1 MALPELKELPV
12 VTGRTIRKLLRCSA
26 GTVNVSLDL
35 GLTPSTVSVTEDSVE
50 LPDGFA
56 VDREELD
63 EAWRHPE
70 DCVVLS
76 EKGCIKAYLYSD
88 ERGKYYKLYQH
99 EEGLAPTI
107 VINNATMH
115 SVVRMG
121 PWEDE
126 IRKVQA
132 LPEREGECLDT
143 CCGLGYSAQLL
154 AEAGFERVVT
164 CEEDPNVLEIAAI
177 NPWSRDLFRRR
188 RIDLHDCD
196 MRDYMAE
203 CSDNSFPLIF
213 HDPPTV
219 YQAGELY
226 SEELYREFARLLEPG
241 GVLYHYVGEPGR
253 NRGQD
258 YAGGVLDRLH
268 EAGFRST
275 ERCHGGVLAIWRPPT
290 GAGRRS
296 G

>member
-1 MALPELKELPV
+1 MTVPDMNKVPIV
-12 VTGRTIRKLLRCSA
+12 SGRTIHRLMQCST
-26 GTVNVSLDL
+26 GPVSVSLDL
-35 GLTPSTVSVTEDSVE
+35 GLSQSTVNKTRDE
-50 LPDGFA
+50 LQLPEGYV
-56 VDREELD
+56 VDLEEMND
-63 EAWRHPE
+63 AWRHPE

-76 EKGCIKAYLYSD
+76 EKGCVKVYLYSE

-99 EEGLAPTI
+99 EADAAPTI

-115 SVVRMG
+115 SIVRMG

-126 IRKVQA
+126 TSKVDS
-132 LPEREGECLDT
+132 LPRHQGACLDT

-154 AEAGFERVVT
+154 VKAGFERVVT
-164 CEEDPNVLEIAAI
+164 CEEDPNVLQIASV

-188 RIDLHDCD
+188 EIEIHEADL
-196 MRDYMAE
+196 RDYVAQ
-203 CSDNSFPLIF
+203 CSKNSFPLVF

-226 SEELYREFARLLEPG
+226 SEELYREFARILKPG

-258 YAGGVLDRLH
+258 YAGGVMDRLN

-275 ERCHGGVLAIWRPPT
+275 RRIHGGVLAFWRPPT
-290 GAGRRS
+290 GRRR